1 MSKKII
7 ISLNS
12 PSPFQNSNF
21 KDNFFLKFSE
31 QSNNSNNDCH
41 EDNLDVVSLVGE
53 DDLEEHQLKD
63 EQLDQENSEDELAE
77 KPEEE
82 FLRRQKESRE
92 FESEKAR
99 ENGGDRESKSPVANG
114 FATPPTQ
121 PFFNHAFAA
130 AFAAGGKSP
139 FDAILPPL
147 PSSALSPHEYL
158 ARYYQFMQQQQSQ
171 NAAVALS
178 AAAAQAANSAK
189 MGSPVL
195 HRNFDSGIEQQ
206 TN

>member
-1 MSKKII
+1 MSKKIL

-12 PSPFQNSNF
+12 PSPLKNSNF
-21 KDNFFLKFSE
+21 KNLFFLKFSE

-53 DDLEEHQLKD
+53 DDLEEHHLKD

-99 ENGGDRESKSPVANG
+99 GDRESKSPVANG